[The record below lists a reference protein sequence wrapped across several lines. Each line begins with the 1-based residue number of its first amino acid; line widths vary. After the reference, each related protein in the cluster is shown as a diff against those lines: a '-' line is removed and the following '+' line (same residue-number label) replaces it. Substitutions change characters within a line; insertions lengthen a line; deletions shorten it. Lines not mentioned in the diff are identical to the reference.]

1 MESAYV
7 HVDSLVDNYLLFVLV
22 SVSFSED
29 IGLNNSKIVKI
40 STYKVIV
47 KIHIFDILEAIVFP
61 TSSTSNICYSILA
74 SLHSGVSCARDI

>member
-1 MESAYV
+1 MAETVQMESAYV

-40 STYKVIV
+40 
-47 KIHIFDILEAIVFP
+47 
-61 TSSTSNICYSILA
+61 
-74 SLHSGVSCARDI
+74 